1 MTFQNFSNRKAFRL
15 LTSIFL
21 LTLCVA
27 TPAQAHVKW
36 FFDYNVTQPPTPIGE
51 VLDGT
56 FIKLFLVSVAA
67 CYLFFLADRYIY
79 EEGILAEFDRKLKLF
94 DNAANYIMRVA
105 AGVFFLALF
114 SWWALGVGQSF
125 YLTPELKTDSPVVP
139 WIHLIMALAVISRY
153 TVFMTGLGIFALY
166 IAAAF
171 NYGIFHLLDYM
182 IFLGVGY
189 YLTVSQTKIKGLL
202 KSGFV
207 VLFACTGLTLIW
219 AAVEKFAYS
228 HWTISVLADKP
239 HMLMGMSPPV
249 FMKVS
254 GFIEFFVTFILL
266 GAVSVVGRLISLG
279 FMSVFVLAVFEFGML
294 DAVGHLMIVAILW
307 VLIVRGP
314 TDARNMLVL
323 PDKSLFTEA
332 YFMTGL
338 YFLAF
343 VMIFILYYG
352 IHYYSYGT

>member
-1 MTFQNFSNRKAFRL
+1 MIFQTVGNRKAFQ
-15 LTSIFL
+15 TITAVFL
-21 LTLCVA
+21 LTFCTA
-27 TPAQAHVKW
+27 TAEAHVKW
-36 FFDYNVTQPPTPIGE
+36 FFDYDVTKPPTPIGE

-56 FIKLFLVSVAA
+56 FIKLFLVTVAA
-67 CYLFFLADRYIY
+67 CYLFFIADRYIY
-79 EEGILAEFDRKLKLF
+79 EEGILAEFDKKLKLF
-94 DNAANYIMRVA
+94 DNAANYIMRTA
-105 AGVFFLALF
+105 AGVFFLVLF
-114 SWWALGVGQSF
+114 GWWAFGIGQSF
-125 YLTPELKTDSPVVP
+125 YLTPELKTNSPIVP

-153 TVFMTGLGIFALY
+153 TVFITGLGVFFLY
-166 IAAAF
+166 IAAAVNF
-171 NYGIFHLLDYM
+171 GLFHLLDYL
-182 IFLGVGY
+182 IFLGIGY
-189 YLTVSQTKIKGLL
+189 YLTVSQIKTKGWL
-202 KSGFV
+202 KSGLI

-228 HWTISVLADKP
+228 HWTISVLADRP
-239 HMLMGMSPPV
+239 HMLIGMSPSV

-254 GFIEFFVTFILL
+254 GFIEFFLAFILL

-307 VLIVRGP
+307 VLVVRGP

-343 VMIFILYYG
+343 VMVFILYYG
-352 IHYYSYGT
+352 IHHLTYGS